1 MLNLIFAIK
10 FVHVL
15 AAAAM
20 FGTWLGIAAFMALAH
35 RSGNTSV
42 VALVANFAVSV
53 EKIIMIAAI
62 ALQPISGQALSSAI
76 GLAPLEEF
84 WLTTSLVLYAA
95 VIVAWFAALRIEIR
109 IRNLARQAALDG
121 VKLPAEY
128 RRLYRLYCR
137 IAWPALAVVVV
148 LFLLMVWQPR
158 AS

>member
-1 MLNLIFAIK
+1 MLDLIFAIK

-20 FGTWLGIAAFMALAH
+20 FGTWLSIAVFMALAH

-42 VALVANFAVSV
+42 VALVANLAVSV
-53 EKIIMIAAI
+53 EKIVMMAAI
-62 ALQPISGQALSSAI
+62 ALQPIGGLALSSAI
-76 GLAPLEEF
+76 GLAPFEEF
-84 WLTTSLVLYAA
+84 WLTASLALYAA
-95 VIVAWFAALRIEIR
+95 VVVAWFAALRIEIR
-109 IRNLARQAALDG
+109 IRDQARQAALDG

-128 RRLYRLYCR
+128 RRLYGLYRR
-137 IAWPALAVVVV
+137 IAWPALAVIVV

>member
-1 MLNLIFAIK
+1 MLDLIFAIK

-53 EKIIMIAAI
+53 EKIVMIAAI
-62 ALQPISGQALSSAI
+62 ALQPISGLALSSAI
-76 GLAPLEEF
+76 GLAPFEEF
-84 WLTTSLVLYAA
+84 WLTTSLALYAA
-95 VIVAWFAALRIEIR
+95 VVVAWLAALRLEIR
-109 IRNLARQAALDG
+109 IRDLARQAALDG

-128 RRLYRLYCR
+128 RRLYGHYRMV
-137 IAWPALAVVVV
+137 AWPALAGTAV

-158 AS
+158 GS